1 MNIDRMY
8 IVHKDDVQI
17 HDILVQVLCTR
28 HHHRPRHHH
37 HAVHQHPTPL
47 KCKTADLNK
56 SLDKNENAHID
67 LKCALYEDAL
77 NCRKTKNQVGCLLN
91 PI

>member
-1 MNIDRMY
+1 MNIDGMY

-47 KCKTADLNK
+47 KWKTSTADLNK
-56 SLDKNENAHID
+56 WLDNNDNANID
-67 LKCALYEDAL
+67 LDAEGAL
-77 NCRKTKNQVGCLLN
+77 NCRKRKNQ
-91 PI
+91 IETQ